1 MESLAEHLS
10 LHSVLADW
18 GPGLFHHVLRA
29 LPAALLTPAEAA
41 ASSTDSQGGVAE
53 PSCCEAGAWARTTP
67 LLAHSFL
74 RAQGGLPHSSS
85 QDGNPAG
92 SLGSHVLF
100 LLQSLLG
107 F

>member
-18 GPGLFHHVLRA
+18 GPGLFHRVLRA

-53 PSCCEAGAWARTTP
+53 LSCRP

-74 RAQGGLPHSSS
+74 GAQGGLPHSSS